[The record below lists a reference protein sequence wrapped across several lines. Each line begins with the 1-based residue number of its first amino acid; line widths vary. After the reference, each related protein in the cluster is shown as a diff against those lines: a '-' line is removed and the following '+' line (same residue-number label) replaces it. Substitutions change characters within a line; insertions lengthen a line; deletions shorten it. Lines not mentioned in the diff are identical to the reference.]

1 MAVAL
6 SALGAEIE
14 LLAPDQSTR
23 RVAIDD
29 FYCLP
34 GDTPHIETVLRP
46 GEMITAVILP
56 APPPGW
62 QRYRKVR
69 DRASYAFALVSVAVI
84 VATDR
89 ETITAAR
96 VAFGGLAPKPWRC
109 LDAEAALTG
118 RPATL
123 ATYQAAADLAVNGAI
138 GRGYNDFKIELAK
151 RTLCRTLAEA
161 RQLGM
166 GGRHD
171 RTANKPRG
179 RTG

>member
-1 MAVAL
+1 
-6 SALGAEIE
+6 
-14 LLAPDQSTR
+14 
-23 RVAIDD
+23 
-29 FYCLP
+29 
-34 GDTPHIETVLRP
+34 
-46 GEMITAVILP
+46 
-56 APPPGW
+56 
-62 QRYRKVR
+62 
-69 DRASYAFALVSVAVI
+69 VAVI

-161 RQLGM
+161 RQLGI
-166 GGRHD
+166 GG
-171 RTANKPRG
+171 PS
-179 RTG
+179 